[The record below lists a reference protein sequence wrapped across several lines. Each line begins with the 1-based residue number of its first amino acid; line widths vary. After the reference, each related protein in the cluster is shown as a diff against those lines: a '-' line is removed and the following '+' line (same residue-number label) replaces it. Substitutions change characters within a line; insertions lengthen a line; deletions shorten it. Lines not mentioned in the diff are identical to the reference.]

1 MSEDADNRTLS
12 AEDSPTEVA
21 PAASVA
27 SPSPLPSSSE
37 GGSDGGS
44 SFSTA
49 ESPSQLLNKIRQ
61 LQETQKALKEQ
72 KRACA
77 KEIKNAQKR
86 KKRLQ
91 GKAMSLSDA
100 DLVEVLRMRKARKD
114 GNQRERRA
122 RQHQRP
128 SL

>member
-1 MSEDADNRTLS
+1 MSDDADNRTLS

-44 SFSTA
+44 SSSTA
-49 ESPSQLLNKIRQ
+49 ESPSQLLNKIRK

-72 KRACA
+72 KKACA
-77 KEIKNAQKR
+77 KEMKNAQISSATVIWWR
-86 KKRLQ
+86 FYACAGPGGR
-91 GKAMSLSDA
+91 
-100 DLVEVLRMRKARKD
+100 ET
-114 GNQRERRA
+114 RERRA